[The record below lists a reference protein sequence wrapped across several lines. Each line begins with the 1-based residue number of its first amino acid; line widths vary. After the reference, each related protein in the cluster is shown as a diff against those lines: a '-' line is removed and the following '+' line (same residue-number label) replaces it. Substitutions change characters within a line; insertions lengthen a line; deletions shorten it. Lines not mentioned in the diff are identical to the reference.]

1 MRIAPW
7 HRGAHLSSFAHVSA
21 SIVTEDHPIRTQRVE
36 DPEARARALQSL
48 LIESGLAST
57 DAIDEVIETFEES
70 VGPLNGAKVVARAWT
85 DPAYKERLLSD
96 SQAAIDEFGFEAGG
110 KPITVVENT
119 PDQHNVLVCTMC
131 SCYPWP
137 LLGLP
142 PSWYKSE
149 AYRSRMVREPR
160 DVLTE
165 FGLDIAEDRRIEVWD
180 QTAELRYMVLP
191 RRPPGTE
198 DCSESELAELVTRN
212 AMVGVEK
219 VSYEGETA

>member
-1 MRIAPW
+1 M
-7 HRGAHLSSFAHVSA
+7 S
-21 SIVTEDHPIRTQRVE
+21 EDHPISKQTVE
-36 DPEARARALQSL
+36 DPQARARALQSL
-48 LIESGLAST
+48 LIEEGLVST
-57 DAIDEVIETFEES
+57 DAIDEVIETFEED

-85 DPAYKERLLSD
+85 DSEYKERLLDD

-119 PDQHNVLVCTMC
+119 PERHNVLVCTLC

-149 AYRSRMVREPR
+149 PYRSRMVREPR
-160 DVLTE
+160 AVLEE
-165 FGLDIAEDRRIEVWD
+165 FDLKIDEDREIRVWD

-191 RRPPGTE
+191 QRPPGTGDLSE
-198 DCSESELAELVTRN
+198 DELAELVTRD
-212 AMVGVEK
+212 AMVGVGK
-219 VSYEGETA
+219 VAYEGQTV

>member
-1 MRIAPW
+1 M
-7 HRGAHLSSFAHVSA
+7 S
-21 SIVTEDHPIRTQRVE
+21 EDHPIKDQTIE
-36 DPEARARALQSL
+36 DPQARARALQSL
-48 LIESGLAST
+48 LIEEGLVST
-57 DAIDEVIETFEES
+57 DAIDDVIETFEED

-85 DPAYKERLLSD
+85 DPDYRERLLTD

-119 PDQHNVLVCTMC
+119 PERHNVLVCTMC

-149 AYRSRMVREPR
+149 PYRSRMVREPR
-160 DVLTE
+160 AVLEE
-165 FGLDIAEDRRIEVWD
+165 FDLEIDEDREIRVWD
-180 QTAELRYMVLP
+180 QTSELRYMVLP
-191 RRPPGTE
+191 QRPPGT
-198 DCSESELAELVTRN
+198 DHLSESELADLVTRD

-219 VSYEGETA
+219 VSYEGQTA

>member
-1 MRIAPW
+1 M
-7 HRGAHLSSFAHVSA
+7 S
-21 SIVTEDHPIRTQRVE
+21 EDHPISKQTVE
-36 DPEARARALQSL
+36 DPQARARALQSL
-48 LIESGLAST
+48 LIEEGLVST
-57 DAIDEVIETFEES
+57 DAIDEVIETFEED

-85 DPAYKERLLSD
+85 DPEYKERLLDD

-119 PDQHNVLVCTMC
+119 PERHNVLVCTLC

-149 AYRSRMVREPR
+149 PYRSRMVREPR
-160 DVLTE
+160 TVLEE
-165 FGLDIAEDRRIEVWD
+165 FDLEIDEDREIRVWD

-191 RRPPGTE
+191 QRPPGTE
-198 DCSESELAELVTRN
+198 ALSEEELAKLVTRD
-212 AMVGVEK
+212 AMVGVGK
-219 VSYEGETA
+219 VAYEGQTV

>member
-1 MRIAPW
+1 M
-7 HRGAHLSSFAHVSA
+7 
-21 SIVTEDHPIRTQRVE
+21 TDEHPISDQRVE

-48 LIESGLAST
+48 LIEEGLAST
-57 DAIDEVIETFEES
+57 DAIDEVIETFEED

-85 DPAYKERLLSD
+85 DDDYRERLLAD

-142 PSWYKSE
+142 PSWYKSQ

-160 DVLTE
+160 TVLEE
-165 FGLDIAEDRRIEVWD
+165 FDLEIDEDRSIQVWD

-191 RRPPGTE
+191 QRPPGT
-198 DCSESELAELVTRN
+198 DHLSESELADLVTRD

-219 VSYEGETA
+219 VSYEGRTA

>member
-1 MRIAPW
+1 M
-7 HRGAHLSSFAHVSA
+7 
-21 SIVTEDHPIRTQRVE
+21 TEDHPISSQRVE

-48 LIESGLAST
+48 LIEEGLAST
-57 DAIDEVIETFEES
+57 DAIDEVIETFEDD

-142 PSWYKSE
+142 PSWYKSK

-160 DVLTE
+160 TVLEE
-165 FGLDIAEDRRIEVWD
+165 FDLHVAEDRAIEVWD
-180 QTAELRYMVLP
+180 QTSELRYMVLP
-191 RRPPGTE
+191 QRPPGTE
-198 DCSESELAELVTRN
+198 RLSESELADLVTRD
-212 AMVGVEK
+212 AMVGVAK
-219 VSYEGETA
+219 VSYEGRTA

>member
-1 MRIAPW
+1 M
-7 HRGAHLSSFAHVSA
+7 SD
-21 SIVTEDHPIRTQRVE
+21 DHPIRNQRVE

-48 LIESGLAST
+48 LIEEGLAST
-57 DAIDEVIETFEES
+57 DAIDAVIETFEEN

-85 DPAYKERLLSD
+85 DPEYKERLLSD
-96 SQAAIDEFGFEAGG
+96 SQAAIDELEFDAGG

-142 PSWYKSE
+142 PSWYKSK

-160 DVLTE
+160 TVLRE
-165 FGLDIAEDRRIEVWD
+165 FDLDIDEDRTIEVWD
-180 QTAELRYMVLP
+180 QTSELRYMVLP
-191 RRPPGTE
+191 QRPPGTE
-198 DCSESELAELVTRN
+198 DLTESELTDLVSRDS
-212 AMVGVEK
+212 MVGVAK
-219 VSYEGETA
+219 VSYEGRTA

>member
-1 MRIAPW
+1 M
-7 HRGAHLSSFAHVSA
+7 SD
-21 SIVTEDHPIRTQRVE
+21 DHPIRSQRVE

-48 LIESGLAST
+48 LIEEGLAST
-57 DAIDEVIETFEES
+57 DAIDAVIETFEED
-70 VGPLNGAKVVARAWT
+70 VGPLNGATVVARAWT
-85 DPAYKERLLSD
+85 DPDYKQRLLSD
-96 SQAAIDEFGFEAGG
+96 PQAAIDELEFDAGG

-142 PSWYKSE
+142 PSWYKSQ

-160 DVLTE
+160 TVLSE
-165 FGLDIAEDRRIEVWD
+165 FDLDIDEDRDIEVWD

-191 RRPPGTE
+191 QRPPGTSE
-198 DCSESELAELVTRN
+198 LTESELAELVSRD

-219 VSYEGETA
+219 VSYEGQTA

>member
-1 MRIAPW
+1 M
-7 HRGAHLSSFAHVSA
+7 S
-21 SIVTEDHPIRTQRVE
+21 EDHPISKQTVE
-36 DPEARARALQSL
+36 DPQARARALQSL
-48 LIESGLAST
+48 LIEEGLVST
-57 DAIDEVIETFEES
+57 DAIDEVIETFEED

-85 DPAYKERLLSD
+85 DSEYKERLLDD

-119 PDQHNVLVCTMC
+119 PERHNVLVCTLC

-149 AYRSRMVREPR
+149 PYRSRMVREPR
-160 DVLTE
+160 AVLEE
-165 FGLDIAEDRRIEVWD
+165 FDLEIDEDREIRVWD

-191 RRPPGTE
+191 QRPPGTGDLSE
-198 DCSESELAELVTRN
+198 DELAELVTRD
-212 AMVGVEK
+212 AMVGVGK
-219 VSYEGETA
+219 VAYEGQTV